1 MPRVVYSYR
10 QLEPGEVSTF
20 KYSPIDAMESH
31 SSSCSKGG
39 SHHWQ
44 FGKCN
49 KCQVCEGY
57 ANISQTTYA
66 RFTIG
71 RSASARGSNF
81 SRRAY

>member
-39 SHHWQ
+39 SHIDYRQRHR
-44 FGKCN
+44 
-49 KCQVCEGY
+49 
-57 ANISQTTYA
+57 SQRMKIFA
-66 RFTIG
+66 FAMALLMLP
-71 RSASARGSNF
+71 SM
-81 SRRAY
+81 